1 MSPLD
6 SSDPSV
12 RIRIPSDPVGPR
24 AQSRGRAALRRIALA
39 AGILFALLLAV
50 TLIFAIRF
58 RSLLDPENLAASLE
72 PRISRAVNRPVT
84 IDGASLRLWPR
95 PGVRVEGI
103 RVANRG
109 VFSETALAS
118 ADGVLLEP
126 RLWPLLRRQVVID
139 RIVVR
144 SPRLLLI
151 VDEDGTTNF
160 GDFVPEP
167 EEEGAS
173 PATRAGGLAL
183 DVHRLELVDGRA
195 GYRDAMRS
203 RGVQLDG
210 VNLATDL
217 ERSGGGVILTEGTAE
232 AASVTLR
239 HPGVREGGLQATDA
253 SIRWAGSVSLDS
265 SFVNLTRA
273 DVEAGA
279 FRAQISGRIDSLNRP
294 IRPLRLTLRA
304 EGLSLAD
311 LVGRLESGYRPTGVV
326 ELDLRLSGAAGPG
339 LTPEASGLVTLRG
352 GTIDSEDGRSLV
364 TRLDADATI
373 AAGSAELEA
382 AGRFLD
388 GDLSVTGH
396 IGLDS
401 LLAYELQVGLEAG
414 LEDLLTLAP
423 AGSGGRGSARE
434 PPTGR
439 LTLAAAATGQ
449 ASAGGA
455 PTLDGTAT
463 ITDLR
468 ASLDP
473 LTEPIRAA
481 SVPIRL
487 IGDEATWNKVGFE
500 VGASRGT
507 TSGRAGNLF
516 GAEESRDDR
525 PTVDASIRF
534 DRLDLDE
541 VLPER
546 SDDGIGWG
554 RLVSARLGN
563 RQFEGL
569 TAEQLAVERGQARP
583 AVPPFSGDLH
593 LEIGSLL
600 YSGSEIT
607 DIDGRIRFGRQ
618 NIEMSRL
625 DFRAYGGTGTA
636 TGLLELGSAYV
647 EPFGLRLDLQGVR
660 AEEWLSRQTPLGR
673 YVSGT
678 MGIELE
684 LAGGLDSL
692 LLPDAASLAGSGA
705 IRVRDGAL
713 APSPLTRAIASV
725 VGAADPTGG
734 RLQSWVSRFR
744 IGDAAVQLSDGRF
757 EFPKGQADLAGGV
770 GFNGDL
776 DLALRL
782 RPDPATVRDLG
793 EPYLSS
799 VPPAVRAA
807 LAGGGSPELALRV
820 GGRIGSPQVS
830 VDPESVRRAQEA
842 VIDAGRTEIEK
853 RGLDL
858 LRRLTGQKDSVDASP
873 AAPDTAGDV
882 TGEQQR

>member
-6 SSDPSV
+6 SSDPSA
-12 RIRIPSDPVGPR
+12 RIRIPSDPAGPR
-24 AQSRGRAALRRIALA
+24 ERSRGRTVLRRIGLA

-95 PGVRVEGI
+95 PGVRVDGI

-144 SPRLLLI
+144 SPRLLLL
-151 VDEDGTTNF
+151 VNEDGTTNF
-160 GDFVPEP
+160 GDFIPEP
-167 EEEGAS
+167 EEGGAS
-173 PATRAGGLAL
+173 PATRTGGLAL
-183 DVHRLELVDGRA
+183 DVQRLELVDGRA
-195 GYRDAMRS
+195 GYRDALRS

-210 VNLATDL
+210 VNLTTDL
-217 ERSGGGVILTEGTAE
+217 DLSGSGVVLTEGTAD
-232 AASVTLR
+232 AATVTLR
-239 HPGVREGGLQATDA
+239 LPRFREGGLQAADA
-253 SIRWAGSVSLDS
+253 SIRWAGRVSLDS
-265 SFVNLTRA
+265 SFVDLARA

-279 FRAQISGRIDSLNRP
+279 FRAQISGRIDSLDQP
-294 IRPLRLTLRA
+294 IRPLNLTVRA

-311 LVGRLESGYRPTGVV
+311 LVDRLESGYLPSGVV

-339 LTPEASGLVTLRG
+339 LTPEASGLVTLRDG
-352 GTIDSEDGRSLV
+352 AIDSGDGRSLV

-373 AAGSAELEA
+373 AGGKAAVEA

-388 GDLSVTGH
+388 GDLSVAGD

-401 LLAYELQVGLEAG
+401 LLAYELQVDLEAG
-414 LEDLLTLAP
+414 LEDLLALSP
-423 AGSGGRGSARE
+423 ADAGGGGRVRE

-439 LTLAAAATGQ
+439 LTLAAAASGQ
-449 ASAGGA
+449 ASTGGA

-463 ITDLR
+463 IKDLR

-487 IGDEATWNKVGFE
+487 IGDEATWNDVGFE
-500 VGASRGT
+500 IGASRGT
-507 TSGRAGNLF
+507 TSGRAGNLL
-516 GAEESRDDR
+516 GSDESRDDR
-525 PTVDASIRF
+525 PSVDASIRF

-554 RLVSARLGN
+554 RLMSARLGG
-563 RQFEGL
+563 RQIAGR

-583 AVPPFSGDLH
+583 AVPPISGNQR
-593 LEIGSLL
+593 LEIGSLR

-607 DIDGRIRFGRQ
+607 GIDGRIRFGRQ
-618 NIEMSRL
+618 NIEVSRL
-625 DFRAYGGTGTA
+625 DFEAYGGTGTV
-636 TGLLELGSAYV
+636 TGLLELGSAHV

-692 LLPDAASLAGSGA
+692 LLPDAASLAGGGA

-713 APSPLTRAIASV
+713 APNPLTGAIASV

-744 IGDAAVQLSDGRF
+744 IGDAAVQVSDGRF
-757 EFPKGQADLAGGV
+757 VFPKGQADLAGGV
-770 GFNGDL
+770 KFDGGL

-793 EPYLSS
+793 DQYLSS

-830 VDPESVRRAQEA
+830 VDPESVRRAQDA

-858 LRRLTGQKDSVDASP
+858 LRRLTGQRDSVDAIP
-873 AAPDTAGDV
+873 VAPDTAGDV
-882 TGEQQR
+882 PGEQQR

>member
-6 SSDPSV
+6 SSDPSA
-12 RIRIPSDPVGPR
+12 RIRIPSDPAGPR
-24 AQSRGRAALRRIALA
+24 ERSRGRTALRRIGLA
-39 AGILFALLLAV
+39 AGVLFALLLLV
-50 TLIFAIRF
+50 TLIFALRF

-95 PGVRVEGI
+95 PGVRVDGI

-144 SPRLLLI
+144 SPRLLLM
-151 VDEDGTTNF
+151 VNEDGTTNF

-167 EEEGAS
+167 EEGGAA

-183 DVHRLELVDGRA
+183 DVQRLELVDGRA

-210 VNLATDL
+210 VDLTTDL
-217 ERSGGGVILTEGTAE
+217 DLSGGGVILTEGTAE
-232 AASVTLR
+232 VANVTLR
-239 HPGVREGGLQATDA
+239 LPSFREGGLQAADA
-253 SIRWAGSVSLDS
+253 SIRWEGRVSLDS
-265 SFVNLTRA
+265 SFVALTRA

-294 IRPLRLTLRA
+294 IRPLDLAVRA

-311 LVGRLESGYRPTGVV
+311 LVGRLESGFLPTGVV

-339 LTPEASGLVTLRG
+339 LTPEASGLVTLRDG
-352 GTIDSEDGRSLV
+352 AIGSEDGRSLV
-364 TRLDADATI
+364 TRLAADATI
-373 AAGSAELEA
+373 ADGSAAVEA

-388 GDLSVTGH
+388 GELSVTGD
-396 IGLDS
+396 ITLDS
-401 LLAYELQVGLEAG
+401 LLAYELQLGLDAD
-414 LEDLLTLAP
+414 LEDLLALSAAR
-423 AGSGGRGSARE
+423 AGGGGPARE

-439 LTLAAAATGQ
+439 LTLAATATGQ

-468 ASLDP
+468 ASFDP

-487 IGDEATWNKVGFE
+487 TGDEAAWNDVRFE
-500 VGASRGT
+500 VGTSRGT
-507 TSGRAGNLF
+507 TSGRAGNLL
-516 GAEESRDDR
+516 GTEESRDDR

-554 RLVSARLGN
+554 RLMSARLGG
-563 RQFEGL
+563 RQIAGR

-583 AVPPFSGDLH
+583 AVPPISGDLR
-593 LEIGSLL
+593 LEIGSLR

-607 DIDGRIRFGRQ
+607 NVDGRIRFGRQ
-618 NIEMSRL
+618 NIEVSRL
-625 DFRAYGGTGTA
+625 DFEAYGGTGTA
-636 TGLLELGSAYV
+636 TGLLELGSAHV

-660 AEEWLSRQTPLGR
+660 AEEWLSRQTPLGK

-692 LLPDAASLAGSGA
+692 LLPDAASLAGAGT

-713 APSPLTRAIASV
+713 APNPLTGAIASV

-744 IGDAAVQLSDGRF
+744 IGDAAVQVSDGRF

-770 GFNGDL
+770 EFDGGL

-793 EPYLSS
+793 DRYLSS

-807 LAGGGSPELALRV
+807 LAGGGSPELALRI
-820 GGRIGSPQVS
+820 GGQIGSPQVS
-830 VDPESVRRAQEA
+830 VDPESVRRAEEA

-858 LRRLTGQKDSVDASP
+858 LRRLTGPKDSVGANP
-873 AAPDTAGDV
+873 AAPDTTGDDS
-882 TGEQQR
+882 GEPRR